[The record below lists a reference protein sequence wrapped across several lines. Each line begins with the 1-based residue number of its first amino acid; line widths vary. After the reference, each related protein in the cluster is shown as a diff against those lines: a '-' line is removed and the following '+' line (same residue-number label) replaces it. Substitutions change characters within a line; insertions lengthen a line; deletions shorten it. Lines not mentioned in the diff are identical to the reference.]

1 MNTLTS
7 TNKDYF
13 KSHLRFYGDAIS
25 SGRYIKSNIIV
36 LDSLLTTKS
45 SGLTTDI
52 RSPLKIYPPNRS
64 GIVTI
69 TSSVQNNELIY
80 LPLLI
85 NQTVNVGI
93 GTSTYSLT
101 LNENNVVSSGTTYY
115 LDDYIPVNNSK
126 LLQIKAFGGLLLS
139 GGNIPTYSITE
150 STTTV
155 NEGDSVSF
163 TVNTTDVTAGTTL
176 YYNTA
181 SSMEAADFSDNSLTG
196 SFNIVGT
203 GATTGIATV
212 VRSIATDFL
221 TEGSE
226 SFSLTI
232 RTGSSSG
239 TVVATSSLITV
250 GDVVPTFS
258 VAESSTFVDEGG
270 TVTFTVTGSNIPN
283 GTYYYSIEQES
294 GIITAS
300 DFNPASLTGSF
311 NISSNTGTFTITI
324 ADDFTTDGT
333 DSFSVDVRRGSVTGT
348 VVASSNTITINDT
361 SRNVGSSS
369 NGLTFGP
376 VQVNRDNGNAAN
388 TSDWYTI
395 CDLDN
400 VPDGSSIALFIDGS
414 GSMTQAVVQASYELL
429 VSKLAARNITITT
442 VTNSQ
447 EDWITP
453 FLVDL
458 P

>member
-85 NQTVNVGI
+85 DQTVNVGI

-101 LNENNVVSSGTTYY
+101 LKENNVVSSGTTYY

-155 NEGDSVSF
+155 NEGNSVSF

-239 TVVATSSLITV
+239 TVVATSSLVTV

-258 VAESSTFVDEGG
+258 ITESSTIVDENA
-270 TVTFTVTGSNIPN
+270 TVTFTVSGSNIPN

-300 DFNPASLTGSF
+300 DFDPASLTGSF
-311 NISSNTGTFTITI
+311 SISSNSGTFTITL
-324 ADDFTTDGT
+324 ANDFATDDSE
-333 DSFSVDVRRGSVTGT
+333 SFSVNVRRDSTTGT
-348 VVASSNTITINDT
+348 IVASSNIITINDT
-361 SRNVGSSS
+361 SRTAGSSS

-395 CDLDN
+395 CDLDS

-442 VTNSQ
+442 VTNSN

>member
-85 NQTVNVGI
+85 DQTVNVGI

-101 LNENNVVSSGTTYY
+101 LKENNVVSSGTTYY

-155 NEGDSVSF
+155 NEGNSVSF

-239 TVVATSSLITV
+239 TVVATSSLVTV

-258 VAESSTFVDEGG
+258 ITESSTIVDENA
-270 TVTFTVTGSNIPN
+270 TVTFTVSGSNIPN

-300 DFNPASLTGSF
+300 DFDPASLTGSF
-311 NISSNTGTFTITI
+311 SISSNSGTFTITL
-324 ADDFTTDGT
+324 ANDFATDDSE
-333 DSFSVDVRRGSVTGT
+333 SFSVNVRRDSTTGT
-348 VVASSNTITINDT
+348 IVASSNIITINDT
-361 SRNVGSSS
+361 SRTAGSSS

-414 GSMTQAVVQASYELL
+414 GSMTQAAVQASYELL
-429 VSKLAARNITITT
+429 VSKLEARNITITT
-442 VTNSQ
+442 VTNSN

>member
-1 MNTLTS
+1 MPKPSLQNRSHFKTWLRYYKDKFTSNIQVAPEFYIDDILTS
-7 TNKDYF
+7 KA
-13 KSHLRFYGDAIS
+13 SGIS
-25 SGRYIKSNIIV
+25 
-36 LDSLLTTKS
+36 
-45 SGLTTDI
+45 TTDNVSI
-52 RSPLKIYPPNRS
+52 LIVDNRENISITTAFNNDDLIYIPALS
-64 GIVTI
+64 GDTI
-69 TSSVQNNELIY
+69 T
-80 LPLLI
+80 
-85 NQTVNVGI
+85 VGI
-93 GTSTYSLT
+93 GTSSLALKFGDEGSPITYDGVSYSLGD
-101 LNENNVVSSGTTYY
+101 SIAISTTRS
-115 LDDYIPVNNSK
+115 LSIRG
-126 LLQIKAFGGLLLS
+126 LGGLLLQ
-139 GGNIPTYSITE
+139 GTNTPTYSVGV
-150 STTTV
+150 STTIV
-155 NEGDSVSF
+155 SEGQSVDF
-163 TVNTTDVTAGTTL
+163 TVSTEYVPDGATL
-176 YYNTA
+176 YFNTA
-181 SSMEAADFSDNSLTG
+181 TSMEAADFSDNSLTG
-196 SFNIVGT
+196 SFNIIGV
-203 GATTGIATV
+203 GATAGVATV
-212 VRSIATDFL
+212 TRTIANDFA
-221 TEGSE
+221 TEGQE

-239 TVVATSSLITV
+239 TVVATSSTITV
-250 GDVVPTFS
+250 NDVVASFS
-258 VAESSTFVDEGG
+258 VAESSTSVNEGG

-300 DFNPASLTGSF
+300 DFNPVSLTGSF

-324 ADDFTTDGT
+324 ADDFTTDGS

-348 VVASSNTITINDT
+348 VVASSNIITINDT